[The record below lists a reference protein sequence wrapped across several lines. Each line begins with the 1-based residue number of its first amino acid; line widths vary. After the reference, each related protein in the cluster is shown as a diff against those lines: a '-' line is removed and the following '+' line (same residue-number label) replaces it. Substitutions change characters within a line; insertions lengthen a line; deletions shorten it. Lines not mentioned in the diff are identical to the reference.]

1 MNKSQNIHQGHR
13 DRIKEKLMVNK
24 DVLADHELLEVLL
37 FGLIPRID
45 TNPIAH
51 RLINRFGSL
60 SKVLDSNVKELMSVD
75 GVGKNTAVHIVAI
88 GEVLKRINAQ
98 GDKSSKKR
106 LHSLFDI
113 QDELVIEFDSL
124 SEEKFLIYLLDK
136 KFVKI
141 TSISFENKN
150 HFSVNVDIPEV
161 ASAIALHKP
170 KYAIIA
176 HNHPSGNA
184 KPSNIDDL
192 TTKRMHLICELHG
205 VTLADHIIIAKDNIF
220 SYYREGILAEIK
232 QTANVEKLLN
242 E

>member
-13 DRIKEKLMVNK
+13 DRMKEKLMGHA

-37 FGLIPRID
+37 FGLIPRVD

-60 SKVLDSNVKELMSVD
+60 SKVLDSSVNALMTVE
-75 GVGKNTAVHIVAI
+75 GVGKNTAVHISNI

-98 GDKSSKKR
+98 ECKNNKKR
-106 LHSLFDI
+106 LHSLYEI
-113 QDELVIEFDSL
+113 QSEVKLEFEGL
-124 SEEKFLIYLLDK
+124 TEEKFLIYLLDK
-136 KFVKI
+136 KFTKI

-150 HFSVNVDIPEV
+150 PFSVNVDIPEV

-176 HNHPSGNA
+176 HNHPSGNEN
-184 KPSNIDDL
+184 PSRIDDL
-192 TTKRMHLICELHG
+192 TTKRMHLVCDLHG
-205 VTLADHIIIAKDNIF
+205 VTLADHVIVAKDKIF
-220 SYYREGILAEIK
+220 SYYKNGNLAEIK